1 MNSDFLDAHQRH
13 WQDAEWLFSANRW
26 ANADH
31 LYGLAVECGLK
42 RLMLAFG
49 MPFDADKDRPQK
61 DSDRQHANGVWAR
74 YDAYRTADH
83 QGENYSLPSSNPFKN
98 WNISQRYAHQREFD
112 QGRVDDHREGARQV
126 REFLNR
132 ASIEG
137 LL

>member
-13 WQDAEWLFSANRW
+13 WQDAERLFLAQRW

-31 LYGLAVECGLK
+31 LYGLAAECGLK

-49 MPFDADKDRPQK
+49 MPFDAGRDRPQK
-61 DSDRQHANGVWAR
+61 DSDLKHADGVWAR
-74 YDAYRTADH
+74 YDAYRAACQ
-83 QGENYSLPSSNPFKN
+83 QGTNYGLPSNNPFQN
-98 WNISQRYAHQREFD
+98 WNISQRYAHQHEFD
-112 QGRVDDHREGARQV
+112 QGRVNDHRKGAEQV
-126 REFLNR
+126 QKFVAR